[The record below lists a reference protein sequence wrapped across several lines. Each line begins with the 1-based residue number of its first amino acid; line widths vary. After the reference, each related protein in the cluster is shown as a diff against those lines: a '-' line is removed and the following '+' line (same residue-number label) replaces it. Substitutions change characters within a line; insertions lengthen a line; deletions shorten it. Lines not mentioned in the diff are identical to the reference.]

1 LAIVRYKHEPELAII
16 LLIISGRETL
26 ENYLDHLGLQNW
38 RNDIQLN
45 LLSTISNFLVTD
57 DEDEW
62 AQHHLKLLFY

>member
-1 LAIVRYKHEPELAII
+1 LALVRYKHEPELAII
-16 LLIISGRETL
+16 LLLISGRETL

-38 RNDIQLN
+38 RNEIQLN

-62 AQHHLKLLFY
+62 A

>member
-1 LAIVRYKHEPELAII
+1 LALVRYKHEPELAII

-38 RNDIQLN
+38 RNEIQLN

-62 AQHHLKLLFY
+62 A

>member
-16 LLIISGRETL
+16 LLLISGRETL

-62 AQHHLKLLFY
+62 A

>member
-1 LAIVRYKHEPELAII
+1 LALVRYKHEPELAII
-16 LLIISGRETL
+16 LLLISGRETL

-62 AQHHLKLLFY
+62 A